1 MMVANKALNLV
12 GLREGTMSLTVGQFE
27 AWLREGLIKLHKD
40 VTGRGPKD
48 AYVKVFKKCIVF
60 YLEDP
65 LTVLERQLLRSGW
78 GIEKIEEL
86 RKDLFEAML
95 PPFKEKIAE
104 KVTANILNAMTIVN
118 AKDQDQFGIIV
129 LD

>member
-1 MMVANKALNLV
+1 M
-12 GLREGTMSLTVGQFE
+12 TVGQFE
-27 AWLREGLIKLHKD
+27 AWLREGLIKIHKD

-65 LTVLERQLLRSGW
+65 LTILERLLLRSGW
-78 GIEKIEEL
+78 GIEKIEQL

-95 PPFKEKIAE
+95 PPFKERITEKIA
-104 KVTANILNAMTIVN
+104 ANVLNAVTVVN
-118 AKDQDQFGIIV
+118 ARDQDQFGVIILYQDIEKIYNSV
-129 LD
+129 G